1 MGGDSSS
8 DVTECS
14 KPFWKKIA
22 RHAGHDVAE
31 AAPVI
36 EATVRKPQLRFA
48 RQEREET
55 ESSAK

>member
-1 MGGDSSS
+1 MGGDPSS

-14 KPFWKKIA
+14 KPLWKKIA

-36 EATVRKPQLRFA
+36 GSNGAEAAAQVRATGA
-48 RQEREET
+48 RGN
-55 ESSAK
+55 